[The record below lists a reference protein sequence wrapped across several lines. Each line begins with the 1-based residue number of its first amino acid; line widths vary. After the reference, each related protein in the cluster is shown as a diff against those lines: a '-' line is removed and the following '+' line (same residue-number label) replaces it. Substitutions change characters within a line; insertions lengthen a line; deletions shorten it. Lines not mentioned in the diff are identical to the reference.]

1 VKQEAFEALHAPLW
15 SEFEAALAA
24 RSRKSDGAAA
34 DVPRLF
40 RVVCQHLALARDR
53 EYGAELVS
61 RLDALA
67 LRGHAALY
75 GSQGGLAGR
84 IGAFVAG
91 GFAEAVRGEWRLV
104 AAAAVL
110 FFGPFIAIALAI
122 QIFPDLV
129 YYVMDARQVA
139 KFEEMYSPTATRLG
153 RPRTADSS
161 VAMFGFYIWNNVRI
175 GFQTFAGGLVFGLGT
190 IFYLF
195 FNGLY
200 IGATA
205 GHLTHIG
212 HGTPFWSFVS
222 GHSALELTAIVL
234 SGAAGLRLGAGLIA
248 PGGMSRRAALVAG
261 GRRAAQV
268 IYGAALMFL
277 AAAFVEA
284 FWSPLTEFPAPVKYA
299 AGIVMWIAVAAYFL
313 LAGRRRGA

>member
-1 VKQEAFEALHAPLW
+1 MKQEAFEARYAPLW

-24 RSRKSDGAAA
+24 RARKGAGEAA
-34 DVPRLF
+34 EAPRLF

-53 EYGAELVS
+53 EYGAELVA

-84 IGAFVAG
+84 IGAFIAG
-91 GFAEAVRGEWRLV
+91 GFAHAVRREWRLV
-104 AAAAVL
+104 AAAALL
-110 FFGPFIAIALAI
+110 FFGPLAAIGFAI
-122 QIFPDLV
+122 QVFPDLV
-129 YYVMDARQVA
+129 YYLIDARQVA
-139 KFEEMYSPTATRLG
+139 KFEEMYSPTAKRLG
-153 RPRTADSS
+153 RMVTADSS

-175 GFQTFAGGLVFGLGT
+175 GFQTFAGGLVYGLGT
-190 IFYLF
+190 VFYLL

-234 SGAAGLRLGAGLIA
+234 SGAAGLRLGAALVA

-261 GRRAAQV
+261 ARRAALV
-268 IYGAALMFL
+268 VYGAALMFL

-284 FWSPLTEFPAPVKYA
+284 FWSPLTEIAPPLKYLV
-299 AGIVMWIAVAAYFL
+299 GIAMWFAVGAYFI
-313 LAGRRRGA
+313 LAGRPRAA